1 MAAVREAN
9 PDLAQ
14 KDIMKKVA
22 EMYRAQKAQV
32 NPTVAPSKS
41 MVKASQKLV
50 DRSPTNA
57 LTKPV
62 QSSKTSATKS
72 ATKSKTPTKS
82 ATKSKTA
89 TKSKSPQ

>member
-1 MAAVREAN
+1 MAAVRAAN

-14 KDIMKKVA
+14 KDVMKKVA

-32 NPTVAPSKS
+32 NPSVAPSKS
-41 MVKASQKLV
+41 MVKASQKLA
-50 DRSPTNA
+50 DKSPTNA

-62 QSSKTSATKS
+62 QATKASVPKS
-72 ATKSKTPTKS
+72 ATKSKTATKS